1 MLATPN
7 SPVATVPLA
16 PQADQLTTRPKT
28 FAETIGKL
36 PPRPVDLFV
45 IHCSATPSG
54 KPMRTAVESAAE
66 VINRWHKARGFARR
80 PADVKAFNSG
90 LPNIGYH
97 YVIDLD
103 GRVHNGRA
111 LHEVGAHAQFFNAR
125 SVGICLVG
133 GVERNAQY
141 TAAQWASLAQVVAM
155 LRAQY
160 GLPAAAPKRT
170 PSNYNP
176 TGYSIGGGVC
186 GHRDVSPDINHDGT
200 IKPNEW
206 LKTCPGFDVAAWLGN
221 GMQPTAAQICEVT
234 L

>member
-1 MLATPN
+1 MPNEKTN
-7 SPVATVPLA
+7 SPLK
-16 PQADQLTTRPKT
+16 QAQP
-28 FAETIGKL
+28 F
-36 PPRPVDLFV
+36 PPRPVDLIV

-66 VINRWHKARGFARR
+66 VINRWHKARSFARR

-133 GVERNAQY
+133 GIERNAQY
-141 TAAQWASLAQVVAM
+141 TAAQWTSLVQVVAT
-155 LRAQY
+155 LCAQF
-160 GLPAAAPKRT
+160 GIPAAPPKRAK
-170 PSNYNP
+170 SDHNP
-176 TGYSIGGGVC
+176 TGYSVSSGVC
-186 GHRDVSPDINHDGT
+186 GHRDVSPDTNKDGT
-200 IKPNEW
+200 IEAFEW
-206 LKTCPGFDVAAWLGN
+206 LKTCPGFDVAAWMKN
-221 GMQPTAAQICEVT
+221 GMKPTPDQICEVKP
-234 L
+234 